1 MGNAG
6 NPGKAEA
13 AVNPTGEEV
22 LAVREIFLSLQG
34 ESTSA
39 GLPTVFVRFSGC
51 NLRCRYCDTRYAY
64 QGGFFSTPESLLAL
78 VSAYPFRRVCLTGG
92 EPLLQPAATLQRL
105 LERLEGWEVSIETNG
120 SLPLEVV
127 KLAPGQRWVMD
138 LKTPGSG
145 EVEANRWENLE
156 LLSPQDEIK
165 FVLTSREDYLWAR
178 EIIRRYDLTRRARVL
193 LSPAW
198 GELNPRELAHWMLA
212 DGLDARLQLQLHKLI
227 FGPEGEG
234 GGHAR

>member
-1 MGNAG
+1 
-6 NPGKAEA
+6 
-13 AVNPTGEEV
+13 
-22 LAVREIFLSLQG
+22 
-34 ESTSA
+34 
-39 GLPTVFVRFSGC
+39 
-51 NLRCRYCDTRYAY
+51 
-64 QGGFFSTPESLLAL
+64 
-78 VSAYPFRRVCLTGG
+78 
-92 EPLLQPAATLQRL
+92 L

-178 EIIRRYDLTRRARVL
+178 EIIRRYDLIRRARVL